1 MFLNL
6 KKSHCLL
13 LVISLISVASCY
25 EDLSHNLDHFHTPTL
40 YRPPLYFTNYQQN
53 YYYHKPNSAHRRNYK
68 NPLRASHL
76 VIRPKVVNVDAF
88 GAKADGRDD
97 SKAFK
102 KAWKEA
108 CSSTETVLLV
118 VPKNRDYVLKPITF
132 SGPCR
137 SNLAF
142 KIYGKIN
149 ATNHTSDYSQD
160 RTHWLLFSNVQ
171 NLRVDGGGIIN
182 GNGKIWWQNSCKVN
196 KKLPCKEAPT
206 AVTFYECSNLMVSS
220 LWFQNAQQMHLR
232 FQRCFNVKV
241 SNVLVTAP
249 EYSPNTDGIH
259 VTETQNILIKNS
271 VIRTGDDC
279 ISIVSGSKNVRA
291 TRITCGPGHGISIGS
306 LGARNSAAYV
316 SNVVVDK
323 ARLSGTTNGVRI
335 KTWQGGSGYA
345 KNIIFRNVVMQNVSN
360 PIIINQYYCDQEKPC
375 PEQHPA
381 VQISNVMYNNIR
393 GSSASEDA
401 IKISCSKS
409 FPCHGIRLQNIALG
423 LQLLEQDTD
432 QVARASCSN
441 VGLVNRGIV
450 YPRCS
455 SIY

>member
-1 MFLNL
+1 MYLNL

-13 LVISLISVASCY
+13 LLVISLISVSSCY
-25 EDLSHNLDHFHTPTL
+25 EDLYHNLDHFHTPTL
-40 YRPPLYFTNYQQN
+40 YPPPFYFTNYKQN

-102 KAWKEA
+102 RAWKEA
-108 CSSTETVLLV
+108 CSSTGTVLLV

-142 KIYGKIN
+142 K
-149 ATNHTSDYSQD
+149 
-160 RTHWLLFSNVQ
+160 
-171 NLRVDGGGIIN
+171 
-182 GNGKIWWQNSCKVN
+182 
-196 KKLPCKEAPT
+196 
-206 AVTFYECSNLMVSS
+206 
-220 LWFQNAQQMHLR
+220 
-232 FQRCFNVKV
+232 RCFNVKA

-271 VIRTGDDC
+271 VIKTGDDC

-291 TRITCGPGHGISIGS
+291 TGITCGPGHGISIGS

-345 KNIIFRNVVMQNVSN
+345 KNIIFQNVVMQNVSN

-381 VQISNVMYNNIR
+381 VRISNVMYNNIR

-401 IKISCSKS
+401 IKLSCSKS
-409 FPCHGIRLQNIALG
+409 FPCHGIWLQNIALG
-423 LQLLEQDTD
+423 RQLLQEDND

-455 SIY
+455 SKY